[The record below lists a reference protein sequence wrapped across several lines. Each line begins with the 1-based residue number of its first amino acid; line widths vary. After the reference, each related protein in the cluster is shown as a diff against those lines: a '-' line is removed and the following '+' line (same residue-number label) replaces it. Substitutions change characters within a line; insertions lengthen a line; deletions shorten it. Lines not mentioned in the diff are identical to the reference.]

1 MNQPRRN
8 LPIRRAG
15 VSFATALAGALAV
28 GGVLPAALA
37 ADFSQGDTRASLD
50 TTVTHGMA
58 FRIGQRK
65 DSLTGVNSDD
75 GDRNYAR
82 GVISNTA
89 KITSELDVD
98 WRGRLGAFVRV
109 QGFADFENRNRDR
122 KHVALSREALDE
134 VGDGFEVLDYY
145 VAGAFDA
152 GSVPVDFRLGSHVL
166 NWGESTFIQ
175 NGINVINPFDVAKL
189 RKPGAELRDGL
200 LPVPM
205 ISASIAPFDAL
216 SLEGFYQLA
225 WKETEVDPSGT
236 YFSSNDYAAP
246 GGRMGF
252 LSRSDVPV
260 SDKGGGLP
268 VPPALLGAINAD
280 FAASGVMDCRIA
292 SPAPTFAGSD
302 CEPERSPDFLGVAR
316 SPDRDPRDSGQYG
329 IAMRILAE
337 NLDDTEFG
345 FYFINHH
352 SRLPLVS
359 ARYGTPD
366 GYGSGLSAAGSVRA
380 ENSRTFQAVSGAVR
394 QQAAMQI
401 REGVVAQVPPGT
413 PQPVIEQLV
422 EAQLAAPET
431 RLQLEETVR
440 GRISGIAQLL
450 AIDRYAGTA
459 RYFVEYPEDLKV
471 FGFSFNTQL
480 GSTGW
485 ALQGEYSF
493 HLDSPLQLAEDHL
506 FTQGLLPLAAALRSD
521 PRAPALRGLL
531 GGKLQGWIERD
542 VSQIQATA
550 TRVFGPTFGADSL
563 AFATEVALTRIHDMP
578 GEDVAPLASGGAGNE
593 RADASSYGWRAAAR
607 LDYNNAFASARLSPY
622 AQYQHDL
629 NGSSA
634 LGGPFVEGRTAVTLG
649 VGLGW
654 LDRLRADLSVTLYGG
669 SKNYLRD
676 RDFVSFSTSYSF

>member
-236 YFSSNDYAAP
+236 YFSTNDYATP

-252 LSRSDVPV
+252 IDRTVPGVIV
-260 SDKGGGLP
+260 SDKGGGLLF
-268 VPPALLGAINAD
+268 AHAINVD
-280 FAASGVMDCRIA
+280 FDASNMVNCQ
-292 SPAPTFAGSD
+292 FVGSAFEGPD

-316 SPDRDPRDSGQYG
+316 SPDSVPRDSGQYG

-352 SRLPLVS
+352 SRRPLVS
-359 ARYGTPD
+359 ARYGTLE
-366 GYGSGLSAAGSVRA
+366 GIRSGGRAQQSVGA
-380 ENSRTFQAVSGAVR
+380 HTVGAVR
-394 QQAAMQI
+394 EWMSAQI
-401 REGVVAQVPPGT
+401 RKEIVARAPAGT
-413 PQPVIEQLV
+413 QQPVIDRLV
-422 EAQLAAPET
+422 EARLETPET
-431 RLQLEETVR
+431 QGQIAGIVR
-440 GRISGIAQLL
+440 GQKQFL

-459 RYFVEYPEDLKV
+459 SYFVEYPEDLKV
-471 FGFSFNTQL
+471 FGLSFNTQL

-493 HLDSPLQLAEDHL
+493 HLDSPLQLAETHL
-506 FTQGLLPLAAALRSD
+506 FMQGLAPLGGD
-521 PRAPALRGLL
+521 PRALGLL

-578 GEDVAPLASGGAGNE
+578 GGDVAPLASGGAGDE
-593 RADASSYGWRAAAR
+593 LADASSWGWRAAAR

-629 NGSSA
+629 SGSSA

-669 SKNYLRD
+669 GNNYLSD

>member
-1 MNQPRRN
+1 MNEPRRMF
-8 LPIRRAG
+8 RGAG
-15 VSFATALAGALAV
+15 VSLATALAGALVAA
-28 GGVLPAALA
+28 GLLPAALA
-37 ADFSQGDTRASLD
+37 ADLSQGDTRVSLD

-98 WRGRLGAFVRV
+98 WRGGLGAFVRV
-109 QGFADFENRNRDR
+109 QGFADFENRDRDR
-122 KHVALSREALDE
+122 KHVALSKEALDE
-134 VGDGFEVLDYY
+134 VGDGLEVLDYY
-145 VAGAFDA
+145 VTGAFDA
-152 GSVPVDFRLGSHVL
+152 GDVPVDFRLGSHVL

-205 ISASIAPFDAL
+205 VSASVAPLDSL

-225 WKETEVDPSGT
+225 WKETEIDPSGT
-236 YFSSNDYAAP
+236 YFSTNDYGTP

-252 LSRSDVPV
+252 LPLPGAPV

-268 VPPALLGAINAD
+268 ADLLGAINFD
-280 FAASGVMDCRIA
+280 FAAGGLQDHE
-292 SPAPTFAGSD
+292 PAH
-302 CEPERSPDFLGVAR
+302 SPDFLGVAR
-316 SPDRDPRDSGQYG
+316 SPDRDPRDSGQWG
-329 IAMRILAE
+329 IAMRILSE
-337 NLDDTEFG
+337 NLNDTEFG
-345 FYFINHH
+345 FYFINYH
-352 SRLPLVS
+352 SRLPVVS
-359 ARYGTPD
+359 ARYGTLE
-366 GYGSGLSAAGSVRA
+366 GYNSGLSAAGVVGA
-380 ENSRTFQAVSGAVR
+380 ENSRTVQAVSGAVR
-394 QQAAMQI
+394 QQAAALI
-401 REGVVAQVPPGT
+401 REGVVAQAPPGT
-413 PQPVIEQLV
+413 PQPVIDRLV
-422 EAQLAAPET
+422 EAQLATPET
-431 RLQLEETVR
+431 QRQLAQTV
-440 GRISGIAQLL
+440 GEQISGLAPLL

-471 FGFSFNTQL
+471 FGLSFNTQL

-506 FTQGLLPLAAALRSD
+506 FSQGLLPLTAALGRD
-521 PRAPALRGLL
+521 PRTPALRGLL
-531 GGKLQGWIERD
+531 GRKLQGWIERD
-542 VSQIQATA
+542 VSQVQATA

-578 GEDVAPLASGGAGNE
+578 GGDLPLASGGARSE
-593 RADASSYGWRAAAR
+593 LADASSWGWRAAAR

-629 NGSSA
+629 SGSSA
-634 LGGPFVEGRTAVTLG
+634 VGGPFVEGRTAVTLG

-669 SKNYLRD
+669 GKNYLSG

>member
-37 ADFSQGDTRASLD
+37 VDFSQGDTRASLD

-75 GDRNYAR
+75 GDKNYAR

-205 ISASIAPFDAL
+205 VSASIAPFDAL

-236 YFSSNDYAAP
+236 YFSTNDYAAP

-252 LSRSDVPV
+252 LSAPGV

-268 VPPALLGAINAD
+268 PEVLVPINAD
-280 FAASGVMDCRIA
+280 FAASGAVDCRIT
-292 SPAPTFAGSD
+292 SLAPTFAGTG
-302 CEPERSPDFLGVAR
+302 CEPEHSPDFLGVAR

-359 ARYGTPD
+359 ARYGTLG
-366 GYGSGLSAAGSVRA
+366 GYRSGLSAAGIVGA
-380 ENSRTFQAVSGAVR
+380 GNSRTVEAVSSEVLR
-394 QQAAMQI
+394 QAAMQI
-401 REGVVAQVPPGT
+401 REGVVAEVPPGT
-413 PQPVIEQLV
+413 PQPVIDQLV
-422 EAQLAAPET
+422 AAQLAAPET
-431 RLQLEETVR
+431 RRQLAETV
-440 GRISGIAQLL
+440 GEQISGITRLL

-471 FGFSFNTQL
+471 FGLSFNTQL

-493 HLDSPLQLAEDHL
+493 HLDSPLQLAETHL
-506 FTQGLLPLAAALRSD
+506 FMQGLAPLGGD
-521 PRAPALRGLL
+521 PRALGLL

-578 GEDVAPLASGGAGNE
+578 GGDVAPLASGGAGDE
-593 RADASSYGWRAAAR
+593 LADASSWGWRAAAR

-629 NGSSA
+629 SGSSA

-669 SKNYLRD
+669 GNNYLSD

>member
-1 MNQPRRN
+1 MNEPRRN
-8 LPIRRAG
+8 PLGAG
-15 VSFATALAGALAV
+15 VSLATALAGALAAA
-28 GGVLPAALA
+28 GLLPAALA
-37 ADFSQGDTRASLD
+37 ADFSQGDTRVSLD

-58 FRIGQRK
+58 FRIGQRN
-65 DSLTGVNSDD
+65 DNLIGVNTDD

-98 WRGRLGAFVRV
+98 WRGGLGAFVRV
-109 QGFADFENRNRDR
+109 QGFADFENRDRDR
-122 KHVALSREALDE
+122 KHVALSKEALDE

-145 VAGAFDA
+145 VTGAFDA
-152 GSVPVDFRLGSHVL
+152 GNVPVDFRLGSHVL

-205 ISASIAPFDAL
+205 VSASVAPLDAL

-225 WKETEVDPSGT
+225 WKETEIDPSGT
-236 YFSSNDYAAP
+236 YFSTNDYGTP

-252 LSRSDVPV
+252 LPLPGAPV

-280 FAASGVMDCRIA
+280 FAASGLVDCRIA
-292 SPAPTFAGSD
+292 SPAPTFEGPG
-302 CEPERSPDFLGVAR
+302 CEPERAPDFLGVAR
-316 SPDRDPRDSGQYG
+316 SPDRDPRDSGQWG
-329 IAMRILAE
+329 IAMRILSE
-337 NLDDTEFG
+337 DLNDTEFG
-345 FYFINHH
+345 FYFVNHH

-359 ARYGTPD
+359 ARYGTLE
-366 GYGSGLSAAGSVRA
+366 GYSSGLAAAGIVGA
-380 ENSRTFQAVSGAVR
+380 QNSRTVQAVSGAVR
-394 QQAAMQI
+394 QQAAALI
-401 REGVVAQVPPGT
+401 REGVVAQAPPGT
-413 PQPVIEQLV
+413 PQPVIDRLV
-422 EAQLAAPET
+422 EAQLATPET
-431 RLQLEETVR
+431 YRQLGQTV
-440 GRISGIAQLL
+440 GEQISGLAPLL

-471 FGFSFNTQL
+471 LGLSFNTQL

-493 HLDSPLQLAEDHL
+493 HPDSPLQLAEDHL
-506 FTQGLLPLAAALRSD
+506 FAQGLLPLTAALVRD

-531 GGKLQGWIERD
+531 GRELQGWIERD
-542 VSQIQATA
+542 VSQVQATA

-578 GEDVAPLASGGAGNE
+578 GKGDLPLASGGARSE
-593 RADASSYGWRAAAR
+593 LADASSWGWRAAAR

-634 LGGPFVEGRTAVTLG
+634 VGGPFVEGRTAVTLG

-669 SKNYLRD
+669 GKNYLSD